1 MNPLLKPLLNVRKH
15 HAIEHASL
23 SIMQSKQPGLHLAGY
38 SDLGGFWII
47 GDVDTDKMMAAVVE
61 AISRLKAGETALS
74 IHQNCGTNF
83 TASGLVAGSF
93 AWLGMMGTGRS
104 FKKQLDRWP
113 MIVMLATL
121 GIIVSQPL
129 GPFLQANVT
138 TDPDIGNIR
147 VKEIVISK
155 RGAVKAHR
163 FKLGS

>member
-1 MNPLLKPLLNVRKH
+1 
-15 HAIEHASL
+15 
-23 SIMQSKQPGLHLAGY
+23 
-38 SDLGGFWII
+38 
-47 GDVDTDKMMAAVVE
+47 
-61 AISRLKAGETALS
+61 
-74 IHQNCGTNF
+74 
-83 TASGLVAGSF
+83 
-93 AWLGMMGTGRS
+93 